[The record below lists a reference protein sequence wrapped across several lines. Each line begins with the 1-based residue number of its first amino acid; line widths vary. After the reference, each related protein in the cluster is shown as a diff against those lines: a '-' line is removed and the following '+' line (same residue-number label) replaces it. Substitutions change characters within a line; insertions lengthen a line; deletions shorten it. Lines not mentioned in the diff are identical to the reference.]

1 MHDSDACVAVVVT
14 RPCGLVTMG
23 EDYLYDWRPHDRI
36 DDALLVECATL
47 FSEHYGIWGTEG
59 RRPGERIR
67 LRASDVAR
75 FLPQD
80 GWAVFARHDGA
91 LVGYALGIRTAVEGV
106 GAVDWVTQ
114 LVVHTDH
121 RARGV
126 ASALL
131 FTFWGFSNHAAW
143 GLVTSNPYAVRALE
157 RITRRRCDPRVIR
170 DMSALIR
177 RVGERIHY
185 VKDQTITL
193 DGARSVIDTRFFISH
208 ATLSEK
214 LRRVREKAPWMLGDI
229 GEGEEWLAFT
239 FRSQEPMPLTPED
252 LSALLDRSDRTVK
265 GAYGRM
271 NLDARHRWASA
282 SAHEVDVAV
291 RELDLK
297 ASARVLDVGCGRGR
311 HALLL
316 AGRGYDVTGVDFVDG
331 FIDAAKESAREN
343 GVDRARFVT
352 GDARSVD
359 LDAASFDAIVCLYDV
374 IGTFPDQEDNQ
385 RVVDNLARHLKP
397 GGRVLAS
404 VMNLELTRLI
414 ARHHADVAN
423 NPRALQELPPSVIM
437 QQSGDVYDPTYFLLD
452 STTGIVYRKEQFD
465 GDGRPPGEYVIRDR
479 RYSRD
484 DIRAMCERAG
494 LRLLWT
500 RPVALREWDEAREV
514 TDPKAKEILFL
525 AERAG

>member
-1 MHDSDACVAVVVT
+1 VHDSNACVAVVVT

-23 EDYLYDWRPHDRI
+23 ENYLYDWRPHDRI

-80 GWAVFARHDGA
+80 GWAVFARH
-91 LVGYALGIRTAVEGV
+91 
-106 GAVDWVTQ
+106 
-114 LVVHTDH
+114 
-121 RARGV
+121 
-126 ASALL
+126 
-131 FTFWGFSNHAAW
+131 
-143 GLVTSNPYAVRALE
+143 
-157 RITRRRCDPRVIR
+157 
-170 DMSALIR
+170 
-177 RVGERIHY
+177 
-185 VKDQTITL
+185 

-359 LDAASFDAIVCLYDV
+359 LGAASFDAIVCLYDV